1 MGRAGKGWHEAD
13 WAPVAWMWV
22 LLLTWPP
29 ACRPALMPVCSIACL
44 PHHPQVNKMASEQR
58 SYSFEPFD
66 WQ

>member
-1 MGRAGKGWHEAD
+1 MRLTGR
-13 WAPVAWMWV
+13 
-22 LLLTWPP
+22 LLPGCGFSCSPGSP

-44 PHHPQVNKMASEQR
+44 PYHPQVNKMASEQR